1 MTIFSTGVGATLGLA
16 LQFYSN
22 GVRKLPLWRQPWL
35 HVSFIIGGAYAGH
48 CERAKRAVTSSTK
61 QNKTQ
66 NELKLTFF
74 HSIYFAPSSL
84 GTGYPAIE
92 QKQRDDVN
100 MIRR

>member
-48 CERAKRAVTSSTK
+48 C
-61 QNKTQ
+61 
-66 NELKLTFF
+66 
-74 HSIYFAPSSL
+74 
-84 GTGYPAIE
+84 YPAIE

-100 MIRR
+100 MIRREKNLPPLVGSGPSLVKDLYSAKHTK